1 MGRSKLAKFATIAE
15 RDNVIQDGDAQYG
28 QLKGKWRSEHF
39 GNNNPIVL
47 EIGCGRGEYTVG
59 MARLHPE
66 KNFIGVDIKGNRI
79 WKGSSLAVEEGLENV
94 AFLRTFIETVSDH
107 FAEGEVDEIWITFPD
122 PRPKDRD
129 IKRRLTSP
137 RFQDMYQYMLKRD
150 GIIHL
155 KTDNLPLFEYTLE
168 VLQERTI
175 KHLVSTTD
183 LYNSDLQ
190 EHTMGIYTT
199 YEKRYLAEGI
209 PIKYLQYKPARG
221 V

>member
-1 MGRSKLAKFATIAE
+1 MGRSKLEKFATIAD
-15 RDNVIQDGDAQYG
+15 RDNVVQDGDEKYG
-28 QLKGKWRSEHF
+28 QLKGKWRSEQF

-66 KNFIGVDIKGNRI
+66 KNYIGIDIKGNRI
-79 WKGSSLAVEEGLENV
+79 WKGSTLAVEEGLENV
-94 AFLRTFIETVSDH
+94 AFLRTFIESITDH

-129 IKRRLTSP
+129 TKRRLTSP
-137 RFQDMYQYMLKRD
+137 RFQELYSYLLKHD

-155 KTDNLPLFEYTLE
+155 KTDNGPLFDYTLE
-168 VLQERTI
+168 VLQERKI
-175 KHLVSTTD
+175 KHLVSTHD

-209 PIKYLQYKPARG
+209 PIKYLQYKP
-221 V
+221 VK